1 MCGGE
6 VQDRVHGVLAHTG
19 HRAQAQWVTAALTAM
34 AVMAVSVTETQRNG
48 AGKRAGG
55 LGRLR
60 LGRKKAGANL
70 RFLGGGRAEAEI
82 SLSVSLWQLLPYP
95 QLWGRSIPAGQSE
108 GVGAGAGLRPPSI
121 PSPLSLPH
129 PRLPPTAQI
138 PALKAATRL
147 SACRA

>member
-1 MCGGE
+1 
-6 VQDRVHGVLAHTG
+6 
-19 HRAQAQWVTAALTAM
+19 M
-34 AVMAVSVTETQRNG
+34 AVIAVTVTETQRNG

-55 LGRLR
+55 LSQLR
-60 LGRKKAGANL
+60 LGGEKAGADL
-70 RFLGGGRAEAEI
+70 GFLGGGRADAEI
-82 SLSVSLWQLLPYP
+82 YLSVSLWQLLPYP
-95 QLWGRSIPAGQSE
+95 QLWGRSTPAGQSE
-108 GVGAGAGLRPPSI
+108 GVGAEAGLRPPSI